1 MIEDY
6 LLNFK
11 WYRFEDKFSSRRSY
25 LW

>member
-11 WYRFEDKFSSRRSY
+11 WYEFEDKFSSRRRE
-25 LW
+25 W